1 MLVARE
7 NKILGKFQNRHVT
20 WRIERACTARGTQP
34 AVDRSA
40 KGSRRVQPREMS
52 AVKLHSPGKTIGSPV
67 MADPLTSEY
76 VQGSYIIRAPPDRA
90 PRREVLKWL
99 QGLDLSH
106 SVRNVRR
113 DAANGYVVAEI
124 CSRYFPSDIN
134 MHSFENGASLK
145 VKANNW
151 DALVRFCRRAAPG
164 VRLERETAEGC
175 MRMTPGFALELIEK
189 MYTAFTRKTLAPA
202 APVLAPEGS
211 ERPQARIARRAP
223 PRGGRAGERGRR
235 TRGRRRDGARL
246 GLGSVRRRR
255 RAITRT
261 ARRARELG
269 DERGFAEGV
278 ELRVAGSARGGAAPA
293 DAEGEERA
301 AARRALRGDP
311 DAAAGDRGESAREA
325 GDGGTALRREAER
338 QGEKGGQGVRRR
350 REEVTGVDFA
360 IRARRSSLQR
370 TIRSLSMV
378 AD

>member
-1 MLVARE
+1 
-7 NKILGKFQNRHVT
+7 
-20 WRIERACTARGTQP
+20 
-34 AVDRSA
+34 
-40 KGSRRVQPREMS
+40 MS

-145 VKANNW
+145 VKASNW

-211 ERPQARIARRAP
+211 ERPRARSRDGRPRAAGAP
-223 PRGGRAGERGRR
+223 GSAVAERAGGGETARVSVSGRSDVVAAR
-235 TRGRRRDGARL
+235 SHGPHDAHESSETSGGLQREWSFALPEAREGGRRRRMQKAKSAPPLAVRFEGIQTLPQETAARARARL
-246 GLGSVRRRR
+246 AMEAQLSVGKRS
-255 RAITRT
+255 AK
-261 ARRARELG
+261 
-269 DERGFAEGV
+269 ERK
-278 ELRVAGSARGGAAPA
+278 AAKA
-293 DAEGEERA
+293 
-301 AARRALRGDP
+301 
-311 DAAAGDRGESAREA
+311 
-325 GDGGTALRREAER
+325 
-338 QGEKGGQGVRRR
+338 
-350 REEVTGVDFA
+350 
-360 IRARRSSLQR
+360 
-370 TIRSLSMV
+370 
-378 AD
+378 

>member
-1 MLVARE
+1 
-7 NKILGKFQNRHVT
+7 
-20 WRIERACTARGTQP
+20 
-34 AVDRSA
+34 
-40 KGSRRVQPREMS
+40 MS

-211 ERPQARIARRAP
+211 ERPQARSRDGRPRAAGAP
-223 PRGGRAGERGRR
+223 GSAVAERAGGGETARVSVSGRSDVVAAR
-235 TRGRRRDGARL
+235 SHGPHDAHESSETSGGLQREWSFALPEAREGGRRRRMQKAKSAPPLAVRFEGIQTLPQETAARARARL
-246 GLGSVRRRR
+246 AMEAQLSAGKRS
-255 RAITRT
+255 AK
-261 ARRARELG
+261 
-269 DERGFAEGV
+269 ERK
-278 ELRVAGSARGGAAPA
+278 AAKA
-293 DAEGEERA
+293 
-301 AARRALRGDP
+301 
-311 DAAAGDRGESAREA
+311 
-325 GDGGTALRREAER
+325 
-338 QGEKGGQGVRRR
+338 
-350 REEVTGVDFA
+350 
-360 IRARRSSLQR
+360 
-370 TIRSLSMV
+370 
-378 AD
+378 

>member
-1 MLVARE
+1 
-7 NKILGKFQNRHVT
+7 
-20 WRIERACTARGTQP
+20 
-34 AVDRSA
+34 
-40 KGSRRVQPREMS
+40 MS

-211 ERPQARIARRAP
+211 ERPQARSRDGRPRAAGAP
-223 PRGGRAGERGRR
+223 GSAGAERAGGGETARVSVSGRSDVIVAR
-235 TRGRRRDGARL
+235 AHGPHDAHESSETSGGLQREWSFASPEAREGGRRRRMQKAKSAPPLAVRFEGIQTLPQETAARARARL
-246 GLGSVRRRR
+246 AMEAQLSVGKRS
-255 RAITRT
+255 AK
-261 ARRARELG
+261 
-269 DERGFAEGV
+269 ERK
-278 ELRVAGSARGGAAPA
+278 AAKA
-293 DAEGEERA
+293 
-301 AARRALRGDP
+301 
-311 DAAAGDRGESAREA
+311 
-325 GDGGTALRREAER
+325 
-338 QGEKGGQGVRRR
+338 
-350 REEVTGVDFA
+350 
-360 IRARRSSLQR
+360 
-370 TIRSLSMV
+370 
-378 AD
+378 